1 MLQGYSGK
9 HWVQIPRKQAVFVH
23 SWYSQSSP
31 WEWREDEVYYV
42 QRGCCRYVQSFIIMF
57 FFLTSRSS
65 PRVFFR
71 EKDIRLF
78 SVFAFLPLKKTEDV
92 ISPSSSELTLHPS
105 TFTSTTFNL
114 FVILRA
120 WLSTLNA
127 VDFLFLQLWAKWKK
141 SKIKL
146 GLWKSLKWDFE
157 KKKRERIVIFQM
169 FFILTGNTWPSP
181 ADRRVAAGAP
191 SCCVPSF
198 LLLLLEMFSFVLQY
212 SSLADYKSSE
222 HLLQQLS
229 SFRFALISS
238 PRFLNFYFSKNVET
252 KMKKGKAGTSC
263 RNLPFSE

>member
-42 QRGCCRYVQSFIIMF
+42 QRGCCRYVQSFIIRF
-57 FFLTSRSS
+57 FFLPQEAHQECFSERKTSDY
-65 PRVFFR
+65 F
-71 EKDIRLF
+71 LF
-78 SVFAFLPLKKTEDV
+78 LLFCLWETEDV

-127 VDFLFLQLWAKWKK
+127 VDFLFLQLWAKWEK
-141 SKIKL
+141 SKIKV

-157 KKKRERIVIFQM
+157 KKKRERIIIFQM
-169 FFILTGNTWPSP
+169 IFILTGNTWPSP

-229 SFRFALISS
+229 SFRFCSDIFSS
-238 PRFLNFYFSKNVET
+238 LFKFL
-252 KMKKGKAGTSC
+252 
-263 RNLPFSE
+263 LQ

>member
-57 FFLTSRSS
+57 FFLPQEAHQECFSERKTSDY
-65 PRVFFR
+65 F
-71 EKDIRLF
+71 LF
-78 SVFAFLPLKKTEDV
+78 LLFCLWETEDV

-127 VDFLFLQLWAKWKK
+127 VDFLFLQLWAKWEK
-141 SKIKL
+141 SKIKV

-157 KKKRERIVIFQM
+157 KKKRENYYFSDVFHSDRKHVTFSCRQTSRCRSTELLCSFISIIIV
-169 FFILTGNTWPSP
+169 GNVQFCTS
-181 ADRRVAAGAP
+181 V
-191 SCCVPSF
+191 
-198 LLLLLEMFSFVLQY
+198 FVLGR
-212 SSLADYKSSE
+212 
-222 HLLQQLS
+222 LQKLRT
-229 SFRFALISS
+229 FITTIVVF
-238 PRFLNFYFSKNVET
+238 
-252 KMKKGKAGTSC
+252 
-263 RNLPFSE
+263 

>member
-127 VDFLFLQLWAKWKK
+127 VDFLFLQLWAKWEK

-157 KKKRERIVIFQM
+157 KKKRENYYFSDVFHSDRKHVTFSCRQTSRCRITELLCSFISIIIVGNVQFCTSV
-169 FFILTGNTWPSP
+169 FILG
-181 ADRRVAAGAP
+181 R
-191 SCCVPSF
+191 
-198 LLLLLEMFSFVLQY
+198 LQK
-212 SSLADYKSSE
+212 LRT
-222 HLLQQLS
+222 
-229 SFRFALISS
+229 FI
-238 PRFLNFYFSKNVET
+238 T
-252 KMKKGKAGTSC
+252 TSVV
-263 RNLPFSE
+263 F

>member
-78 SVFAFLPLKKTEDV
+78 YVFAFLPLRNRGCHQPVELGV
-92 ISPSSSELTLHPS
+92 NSPSVHVYLNDFQFICHFASVAVNFECGGLSFFATLS
-105 TFTSTTFNL
+105 KVEKKLNK
-114 FVILRA
+114 IG
-120 WLSTLNA
+120 TLKK
-127 VDFLFLQLWAKWKK
+127 FEMRFWKK
-141 SKIKL
+141 
-146 GLWKSLKWDFE
+146 
-157 KKKRERIVIFQM
+157 KKERIIIFQM

-198 LLLLLEMFSFVLQY
+198 LLLLLEMFSFVLQC

>member
-57 FFLTSRSS
+57 FFLPQEAHQECFSERKTSDY
-65 PRVFFR
+65 F
-71 EKDIRLF
+71 LF
-78 SVFAFLPLKKTEDV
+78 LLFCLWETEDV

-127 VDFLFLQLWAKWKK
+127 VDFLFLQLWAKWEK
-141 SKIKL
+141 SKIKV

-157 KKKRERIVIFQM
+157 KKKRENYYFSDVFHSDRKHVTFSCRQTSRCRSTELLCSFISIIIV
-169 FFILTGNTWPSP
+169 GNVQFCTL
-181 ADRRVAAGAP
+181 V
-191 SCCVPSF
+191 
-198 LLLLLEMFSFVLQY
+198 FVLGR
-212 SSLADYKSSE
+212 
-222 HLLQQLS
+222 LQKLRT
-229 SFRFALISS
+229 FITTIVVL
-238 PRFLNFYFSKNVET
+238 
-252 KMKKGKAGTSC
+252 
-263 RNLPFSE
+263 

>member
-42 QRGCCRYVQSFIIMF
+42 QRGCCRYVQSFIIRF
-57 FFLTSRSS
+57 FFLPQEAHQECFSERKTSDY
-65 PRVFFR
+65 F
-71 EKDIRLF
+71 LF
-78 SVFAFLPLKKTEDV
+78 LLFCLWETEDV
-92 ISPSSSELTLHPS
+92 ISTSSSELTLHPS

-157 KKKRERIVIFQM
+157 KKKRENYYFSDVFHSDRKHVTFSCRQTSRCRSTELLCSFISIIIV
-169 FFILTGNTWPSP
+169 GNVQFCTS
-181 ADRRVAAGAP
+181 V
-191 SCCVPSF
+191 
-198 LLLLLEMFSFVLQY
+198 FVLGR
-212 SSLADYKSSE
+212 
-222 HLLQQLS
+222 LQKLRT
-229 SFRFALISS
+229 FITTIVVL
-238 PRFLNFYFSKNVET
+238 
-252 KMKKGKAGTSC
+252 
-263 RNLPFSE
+263 

>member
-57 FFLTSRSS
+57 FFLPQEAHQECFSERKTSDY
-65 PRVFFR
+65 F
-71 EKDIRLF
+71 LF
-78 SVFAFLPLKKTEDV
+78 LLFCLWETEDV

-127 VDFLFLQLWAKWKK
+127 VDFLFLQLWAKWEK
-141 SKIKL
+141 SKIKV

-157 KKKRERIVIFQM
+157 EKKRENYYFSDVFHSDRKHVTFSCRQTSRCRSTELLCSFISIIIV
-169 FFILTGNTWPSP
+169 GNVQFCTL
-181 ADRRVAAGAP
+181 V
-191 SCCVPSF
+191 
-198 LLLLLEMFSFVLQY
+198 FVLGR
-212 SSLADYKSSE
+212 
-222 HLLQQLS
+222 LQKLRT
-229 SFRFALISS
+229 FITTIVVL
-238 PRFLNFYFSKNVET
+238 
-252 KMKKGKAGTSC
+252 
-263 RNLPFSE
+263 

>member
-127 VDFLFLQLWAKWKK
+127 VDFLFLQLWAKWEK

-157 KKKRERIVIFQM
+157 KKKRELL
-169 FFILTGNTWPSP
+169 FF
-181 ADRRVAAGAP
+181 R
-191 SCCVPSF
+191 CFSF
-198 LLLLLEMFSFVLQY
+198 WQETRDLLLQTDESLQEHRAVVFLHFYYYCWKCSVLYFSIRPWQITKAQNFYYNNCRLL
-212 SSLADYKSSE
+212 D
-222 HLLQQLS
+222 
-229 SFRFALISS
+229 FALISS

>member
-57 FFLTSRSS
+57 FFLPQEAHQECFSERKTSDYFM
-65 PRVFFR
+65 FF
-71 EKDIRLF
+71 LF
-78 SVFAFLPLKKTEDV
+78 CLWETEDV

-127 VDFLFLQLWAKWKK
+127 VDFLFLQLWAKWEK
-141 SKIKL
+141 SKIKV

-157 KKKRERIVIFQM
+157 KKKRENYYFSDVFHSDRKHVTFSCRQTSRCRSTELLCSFISIIIV
-169 FFILTGNTWPSP
+169 GNVQFCTL
-181 ADRRVAAGAP
+181 V
-191 SCCVPSF
+191 
-198 LLLLLEMFSFVLQY
+198 FVLGR
-212 SSLADYKSSE
+212 
-222 HLLQQLS
+222 LQKLRT
-229 SFRFALISS
+229 FITTIVVF
-238 PRFLNFYFSKNVET
+238 
-252 KMKKGKAGTSC
+252 
-263 RNLPFSE
+263 